1 MADVATLGIRVDS
14 SGAAKAVSDLDNLA
28 DGAMRAEAASGKLG
42 QGSRMMAMQLSQVA
56 QQASATGNFVQ
67 ALAIQLP
74 DMAMGFGAAGI
85 AGGILASVALPA
97 VASALAGTNE
107 KVQAFTDSL
116 DAAYGAVNRLND
128 LSKTYSTDGVQSLI
142 GKYGELNAALLEH
155 IQRLREVTISEE
167 LQRNADLI
175 RSIRAET
182 TGGWITSDVDDVRNA
197 FQTTND
203 QAGYLLTLMGDI
215 EKARTFQDQ
224 TAAIIEAREAVGG
237 MLKGMRDVSPEAQAV
252 YNKLVQAED
261 AARQL
266 SAAAP
271 KADWMS
277 AALDGVSVLGQ
288 SIRDRIAE
296 VLRLKG
302 EADVKNSMTTGSAD
316 WTKNSLGFTLPG
328 NELLGLPKA
337 YANPAKPSVGGG
349 ADPFQARLDALRQ
362 SLQTEAQIET
372 TAYTQQQDTLRQAL
386 EQRCVTQTEYHTMME
401 QAAQE
406 HQDRMAA
413 IDVYRYGNTLQ
424 QTSAFLGDMAGALAG
439 GNSKMLEISKKFGAA
454 QALVNTFTGATE
466 ALKLPFPQSLAAFA
480 KVVATGMSAVS
491 AIQGGGGGGK
501 VRSLSGIAAAQG
513 AGDAKQPT
521 AEYIIRGIRKDEFY
535 SGEMLSQIFDGIAD
549 EAKKRGGVSF
559 RFT

>member
-1 MADVATLGIRVDS
+1 MADVATLGIRIDS
-14 SGAAKAVSDLDNLA
+14 SGAAKAVADLDNLA
-28 DGAMRAEAASGKLG
+28 DGAMKAEAATGKLG

-56 QQASATGNFVQ
+56 QQTSATGNFVQ

-74 DMAMGFGAAGI
+74 DMAMGFGAVGI

-128 LSKTYSTDGVQSLI
+128 LSKTYSADGVQTLI

-266 SAAAP
+266 SVAAP

-302 EADVKNSMTTGSAD
+302 EADVKASMTTGSMD
-316 WTKNSLGFTLPG
+316 WTKNKLGFTLPG
-328 NELLGLPKA
+328 DELLGLPKA
-337 YANPAKPSVGGG
+337 YANAATPSGGG

-386 EQRCVTQTEYHTMME
+386 EQRYVTQTEYHTMME

-413 IDVYRYGNTLQ
+413 IDVYRYGTTLDK
-424 QTSAFLGDMAGALAG
+424 TSAFLGDMAGALQG
-439 GNSKMLEISKKFGAA
+439 GNSRMLDISRKFGAA
-454 QALVNTFTGATE
+454 QALVNTWTGATE
-466 ALKLPFPQSLAAFA
+466 ALKLPFPQSLVAFS
-480 KVVATGMSAVS
+480 KVVATGMTAISN
-491 AIQGGGGGGK
+491 IQGGSGGK
-501 VRSLSGIAAAQG
+501 GRGLASVAAQG
-513 AGDAKQPT
+513 AVEAKQPT
-521 AEYIIRGIRKDEFY
+521 AEYIVRGIRKDEFY
-535 SGEMLSQIFDGIAD
+535 SGEMLSQIFDGITD

-559 RFT
+559 KFT